1 MARTAPLQTFFT
13 DRLARQQGASSH
25 TIASYRDSLRLL
37 MVFTAERTHVS
48 PSELQIENLDPH
60 SSPRSWT
67 ISSTACPCVAAPARR
82 GRRWLGGRVVIVV
95 AGTSS
100 ALPW

>member
-1 MARTAPLQTFFT
+1 MAKARTAPLQTFFT

-48 PSELQIENLDPH
+48 PSELQIENLDP
-60 SSPRSWT
+60 PL
-67 ISSTACPCVAAPARR
+67 VAAFLDHLEHRLPVR
-82 GRRWLGGRVVIVV
+82 GG
-95 AGTSS
+95 AS
-100 ALPW
+100 A